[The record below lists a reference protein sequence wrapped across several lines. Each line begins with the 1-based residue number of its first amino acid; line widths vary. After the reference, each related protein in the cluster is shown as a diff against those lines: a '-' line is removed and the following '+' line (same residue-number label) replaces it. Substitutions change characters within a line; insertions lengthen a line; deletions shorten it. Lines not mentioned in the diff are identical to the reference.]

1 MNEQTMAIIVALLA
15 VSEALAFIP
24 KVKSNGI
31 FELAFNILK
40 TLAGK

>member
-1 MNEQTMAIIVALLA
+1 MNEQTVSIILALFAI
-15 VSEALAFIP
+15 SEALAFIP

-31 FELAFNILK
+31 FQLAVNILK